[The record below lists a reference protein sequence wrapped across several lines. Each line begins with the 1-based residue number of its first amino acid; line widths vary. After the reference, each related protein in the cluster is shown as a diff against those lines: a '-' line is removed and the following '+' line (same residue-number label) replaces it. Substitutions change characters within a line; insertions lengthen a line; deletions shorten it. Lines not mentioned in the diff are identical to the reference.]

1 VRYFPHFIAAQGY
14 ISLLAYF
21 GVLIISLLPRAI
33 FHCLPSAIF
42 YSFHSY
48 PGLYFIACL
57 LWCFIATQGYISL
70 LAWCDILPISFLSRA
85 IFHCLSILVFYPFH
99 CYPGPYFIAC
109 LVRYFPHF
117 IATQGYISLLAYSGV
132 SLLPRGIFHCLPSAI
147 FYPFHSYP
155 GLYFIACLLWCFS
168 HFISTQGCI
177 SLLARAI
184 FHCLP
189 TLVFYTFH
197 CYPGVYFIACLVRY
211 FTYFIPIQ
219 GYISLLVYF
228 GVLPISLLPRA
239 IFHCLPSAIF
249 YPFHCYP
256 GLYFIACLHWCF
268 SYFISTQAYISLL
281 A

>member
-1 VRYFPHFIAAQGY
+1 MREVQSERFTAAQGY

-109 LVRYFPHF
+109 LVRYFTHF
-117 IATQGYISLLAYSGV
+117 IA
-132 SLLPRGIFHCLPSAI
+132 
-147 FYPFHSYP
+147 
-155 GLYFIACLLWCFS
+155 
-168 HFISTQGCI
+168 
-177 SLLARAI
+177 
-184 FHCLP
+184 
-189 TLVFYTFH
+189 
-197 CYPGVYFIACLVRY
+197 
-211 FTYFIPIQ
+211 
-219 GYISLLVYF
+219 
-228 GVLPISLLPRA
+228 
-239 IFHCLPSAIF
+239 
-249 YPFHCYP
+249 
-256 GLYFIACLHWCF
+256 
-268 SYFISTQAYISLL
+268 TQAYISLL
-281 A
+281 AYIGVLAISFLPRPTFHCLPSAMF